1 MVRRLVVFAV
11 LAALVAVPGC
21 FWAGGDG
28 PSVITGYVYDDATGV
43 GIAGA
48 EVVLTPTST
57 TVKTGADGAYRFQD
71 IPRGK
76 YTVRAEA
83 PGYQR
88 AEKRGVGASPGKTR
102 WAKLFLKRVV
112 ETDKD

>member
-1 MVRRLVVFAV
+1 MVRRLVVFVV
-11 LAALVAVPGC
+11 LAALVAAPGC
-21 FWAGGDG
+21 FWGKGGG

-48 EVVLTPTST
+48 EVVLTPTGT
-57 TVKTGADGAYRFQD
+57 TVKSGPDGAYRFQD
-71 IPRGK
+71 IPKGK

-83 PGYQR
+83 TGYRR
-88 AEKRGVGASPGKTR
+88 AEKRGVGASPGKTS

-112 ETDKD
+112 ESGGD